1 MNALVFVVLASTQA
15 PDKVVVFPDRAQVTR
30 IASVQCG
37 ARVPIVFENIPPAA
51 GGDSFRALV
60 KGGAVD
66 GLRAE
71 LVTREKEFSPKA
83 EALQKQLDD
92 LQLERGALNDQLS
105 RARSLAGAGNRYAD
119 IATQLVSREMTVEQ
133 PNLKGWQAAYDASLT
148 AGLSS
153 AKQQSET
160 EAKLRELLRK
170 EEQLR
175 LDLEGVMGSMAKKSW
190 TVEVLASC
198 PSGSAEV
205 ALTYLV
211 GAAAWTPGYEARAD
225 EANGFVDFSTWAT
238 ISQGTGEDWSNVD
251 LVLSTAVPSQNATPP
266 DLKKLKVNAWEKAPE
281 KKVLVRRDEYVERAQ
296 SGKDADGVAEGGQA
310 VAQSQGLSVQLVVP
324 EKAKVPGD
332 RAPVRL
338 FVGKTKMKAA
348 FELRAMPKLYPVAFR
363 VAELTNQAPWP
374 LLAGR
379 VDSFRSTGLVG
390 RYGLERVAQGAVFT
404 LSFGVED
411 SVRVKRS
418 VLEELKRD
426 TGVFN
431 DKKRFTFM
439 YRFELAN
446 YGKAPVEVQL
456 ADHLPVSELSDIAV
470 TVNEK
475 TTGGYALA
483 KDDGIARW
491 KVPLK
496 AQEKKSI
503 DFGFKVEVPSSY
515 DTGGL

>member
-1 MNALVFVVLASTQA
+1 MNAIVFVVLASTQA
-15 PDKVVVFPDRAQVTR
+15 PDKIVVFPDRAQVTR
-30 IASVQCG
+30 LATAQCG

-51 GGDSFRALV
+51 GADSFRARV
-60 KGGAVD
+60 AGGTVD

-83 EALQKQLDD
+83 EALEKQLDAIA
-92 LQLERGALNDQLS
+92 LERATFSDQLA
-105 RARSLAGAGNRYAD
+105 RARQQATTGARYAD
-119 IATQLVSREMTVEQ
+119 IATQLVSREMTTERPDVRA
-133 PNLKGWQAAYDASLT
+133 WQTAFDASLT
-148 AGLSS
+148 AGTAA
-153 AKQQSET
+153 AKQIAET
-160 EAKLRELLRK
+160 EAKLRDVARR

-175 LDLEGVMGSMAKKSW
+175 IELEGVQNARMKKSW

-198 PSGSAEV
+198 ASGSAEV

-211 GAAAWTPGYEARAD
+211 GAASWTPVYEARAD
-225 EANGFVDFSTWAT
+225 EANGAVDFSTWAT
-238 ISQGTGEDWSNVD
+238 ISQGTGEDWSGVE

-266 DLKKLKVNAWEKAPE
+266 ELKKLKVTTWEKPPE
-281 KKVLVRRDEYVERAQ
+281 KKVLVRRDEYVEQAQ
-296 SGKDADGVAEGGQA
+296 TGKDADGVAEGGQA
-310 VAQSQGLSVQLVVP
+310 VAKSQGLSVQLVVP
-324 EKAKVPGD
+324 EKARVPGD

-348 FELRAMPKLYPVAFR
+348 FVLRAMPKLYPVAFR

-390 RYGLERVAQGAVFT
+390 RYGLERVAQGAFFT

-411 SVRVKRS
+411 SVRVKRT
-418 VLEELKRD
+418 VVEELKRD
-426 TGVFN
+426 AGLFN
-431 DKKRFTFM
+431 DKKRFTFA
-439 YRFELAN
+439 YKFELAN

-456 ADHLPVSELSDIAV
+456 ADHLPVSELSDISI

-475 TTGGYALA
+475 TTPGYALG
-483 KDDGIARW
+483 KDDGIAKW

-496 AQEKKSI
+496 AQEKKTI
-503 DFGFKVEVPSSY
+503 DFGFKVDVPGSY
-515 DTGGL
+515 ETGGL